1 MDVSLKGVEPVGRLK
16 LCLNVSCLFAVGSN
30 PFQDWA
36 LSLRREQKSAGRVHA
51 LGYLLGNPAQW
62 VTVYHSRRRRLGVV
76 ARIGTVFLAV

>member
-51 LGYLLGNPAQW
+51 L
-62 VTVYHSRRRRLGVV
+62 
-76 ARIGTVFLAV
+76 